1 MKTTT
6 KILSITAMFALTV
19 STFLP
24 QTFAQLANDSG
35 TTSLVLNGNNGAFS
49 VSTFDI
55 DFWSGTTSSA
65 QQNKVGVIVGN
76 GGYIK
81 ITDEKAIDTWYATI
95 DLTTLDAGSGKTI
108 PDVNAAM
115 TNDGDITTLAWVAT
129 TEIQSVLQ
137 QNVNFAGAGGFTIA
151 MRDDV
156 SSAAIGTYGLIP
168 DFNLNIPAYT
178 LQGSYQGAVEVTIFQ
193 L

>member
-6 KILSITAMFALTV
+6 KFLSITAILALAV

-35 TTSLVLNGNNGAFS
+35 TTSFVLDGSDGAFS

-55 DFWSGTTSSA
+55 DFWTGTTSSSA
-65 QQNKVGVIVGN
+65 QNKVGVIVGN
-76 GGYIK
+76 DGYIK
-81 ITDEKAIDTWYATI
+81 ITDEKAIDTWYTTI

-115 TNDGDITTLAWVAT
+115 TNDGSITTLAWVPT
-129 TEIQSVLQ
+129 SEIQSILQ

-151 MRDDV
+151 TRDDV
-156 SSAAIGTYGLIP
+156 ASAAIGTYWLIP
-168 DFNLNIPAYT
+168 DFNLNVPAYT
-178 LQGSYQGAVEVTIFQ
+178 LQGNYQGTVEVTVFQ